1 MKKMILMFVLVSMAS
16 SVHASEFNLEK
27 GAAAG
32 ALALAQA
39 RVLPAVPAPTALRG
53 LKEGWRHVKFTA
65 ADGTG
70 ITVDYSVQDLTGS
83 VIAAPVWINVSGGNF
98 NNVGNVR
105 VVLMNYYFFP
115 NGPVKLHDTQQLDLK
130 YSGGPRF
137 TGQFQ
142 KVLMSE
148 GTYMYGGNIFRQE
161 LAVVVDGK
169 WLRDPVS
176 NTNNFK
182 FQLVR

>member
-1 MKKMILMFVLVSMAS
+1 MKKMIFMFALASMTSLIYAS
-16 SVHASEFNLEK
+16 DFDLEK
-27 GAAAG
+27 GAAAD
-32 ALALAQA
+32 ALAFAQA
-39 RVLPAVPAPTALRG
+39 RVLPAAPAPEAAENR
-53 LKEGWRHVKFTA
+53 KENWKHVQLTA
-65 ADGTG
+65 ADGTS
-70 ITVDYSVQDLTGS
+70 ITVDYLVQDLAGS
-83 VIAAPVWINVSGGNF
+83 VIAAPVWVNVSGRNF

-105 VVLMNYYFFP
+105 VLLINYYLTS
-115 NGPVKLHDTQQLDLK
+115 GPIQLEDTQQLDLK
-130 YSGGPRF
+130 YSGGYRF
-137 TGQFQ
+137 TGQLQ

-176 NTNNFK
+176 NTSNFK